1 MSKFTKGEWEY
12 SDDTSVK
19 IPETLYFSP
28 IRNWF
33 RVFNRK
39 KKIGIAL
46 VPEEANARF
55 IAAAPEMYELLRDLA
70 KELRAY
76 GDEVIEDLYGL
87 MVAAEELTARID
99 GEDE

>member
-12 SDDTSVK
+12 SDDTNVK

-46 VPEEANARF
+46 VPEEANARL
-55 IAAAPEMYELLRDLA
+55 ITAAPEKR
-70 KELRAY
+70 
-76 GDEVIEDLYGL
+76 
-87 MVAAEELTARID
+87 
-99 GEDE
+99 

>member
-1 MSKFTKGEWEY
+1 MSKFTKEKWEY

-28 IRNWF
+28 ICNWF

-46 VPEEANARF
+46 VPEEANARL
-55 IAAAPEMYELLRDLA
+55 IAAAPEMYDLLEDVAWYLEQIADDDDESSKYASSIQELL
-70 KELRAY
+70 
-76 GDEVIEDLYGL
+76 
-87 MVAAEELTARID
+87 ARID

>member
-1 MSKFTKGEWEY
+1 MSKFTKGKWEY
-12 SDDTSVK
+12 SDDTNVK

-46 VPEEANARF
+46 VPEEANARL
-55 IAAAPEMYELLRDLA
+55 IAAAPEMYQHLKLILNGEFSSDDVEQLL
-70 KELRAY
+70 
-76 GDEVIEDLYGL
+76 
-87 MVAAEELTARID
+87 ARID
-99 GEDE
+99 GEEQA

>member
-1 MSKFTKGEWEY
+1 MSKFTKGTWEFDTELCFVKNKKGDEIAELFWDT
-12 SDDTSVK
+12 DDGDK
-19 IPETLYFSP
+19 
-28 IRNWF
+28 
-33 RVFNRK
+33 
-39 KKIGIAL
+39 
-46 VPEEANARF
+46 EERLQANGRL

-99 GEDE
+99 GQDGNV